1 MKHRK
6 ESVKG
11 RHPWG
16 LVVVGLICLGP
27 PGWTG
32 PQTQAQEAQVGES
45 TDQARAQ
52 AFFDEAVQD
61 YMAKRYAQ
69 AALKFRKAY
78 VHLPEATFLYNQA
91 RALAKLE
98 SYEQAL
104 NALEQAQAQ
113 TERPLPEELAQKAT
127 PFEAELR
134 EKLAQKAAP
143 GLSAPQPTVLPPS
156 EPEAPADDGI
166 RPLTW
171 GAMGLVGLGIVAG
184 AGAIYLGQQASETEE
199 ALQPPHA
206 FDRGRYDELAADLES
221 QRLWGQVAL
230 YSAVGL
236 GVAGASLWVWSVMGE
251 EDHDTA
257 RLHVGPGRIDMR
269 VEF

>member
-1 MKHRK
+1 MRSKE
-6 ESVKG
+6 ESVKD
-11 RHPWG
+11 RNPWS
-16 LVVVGLICLGP
+16 LALAGLICLGLP
-27 PGWTG
+27 VWAG
-32 PQTQAQEAQVGES
+32 TQVHAQEPQASEA

-52 AFFDEAVQD
+52 AFFDDAVQD

-113 TERPLPEELAQKAT
+113 TERPLPEELAQKAK
-127 PFEAELR
+127 PFEAELKER
-134 EKLAQKAAP
+134 LAQRAQP
-143 GLSAPQPTVLPPS
+143 GLSVPEAVVPQPSV
-156 EPEAPADDGI
+156 PEAPVDDGI

-171 GAMGLVGLGIVAG
+171 GAIGLLGLGAVAG
-184 AGAIYLGQQASETEE
+184 AGAIYLGQQAIETEE
-199 ALQPPHA
+199 TLQPPQP
-206 FDRGRYDELAADLES
+206 FDRARYDELAADLES

-236 GVAGASLWVWSVMGE
+236 GVAGASLWVWSAMGGE
-251 EDHDTA
+251 EEETA
-257 RLHVGPGRIDMR
+257 SIRVGFGGIDMR
-269 VEF
+269 VKF